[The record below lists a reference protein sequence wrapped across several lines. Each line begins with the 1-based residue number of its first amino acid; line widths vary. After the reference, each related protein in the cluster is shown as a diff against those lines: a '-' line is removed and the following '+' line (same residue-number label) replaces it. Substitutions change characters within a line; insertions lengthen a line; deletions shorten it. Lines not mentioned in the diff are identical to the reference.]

1 MAATNRP
8 KDSVKPPAWAQRGK
22 LRMADVPGGPAHAAA
37 LMLLDGFDQSPL
49 SLLSAFRYSPA
60 LADELAERGFNAV
73 SLSWSPGFSIVS
85 EMAQWNVVI
94 ALLPALKKRKIKTVA
109 RISLTGAFK
118 ADLFR
123 AMPDAENWIYRD
135 PDGSVLEWNESKQCC
150 AMDITRPEWRSLV
163 TKKVEAAVV
172 AGFDGLFFD
181 TVLANYPAAADF
193 IKELSAFAASKRP
206 PDAEPLLITCQA
218 SHFAAIARVVNV
230 KCSPFGRIPGRDT
243 GGIFWSN
250 LAWHKNVY
258 ELSGRGLPFV
268 STLSGGDTTER
279 ARKQAVAEV
288 FASGG
293 STADIDLPAA
303 YATFFADNAELFSDA
318 DPQGVIGVLANDL
331 GDDHDHVLKME
342 SLLASL
348 QLANLQHDIV
358 PTAFLEQ
365 FDLKKYRLLSALM
378 LAHWPSGVA
387 ERLDSYV
394 RVNGGTLLVSPGA
407 GTKDAKGN
415 PCEPPKFLAEILDGA
430 EKSEHKVGKGRVVV
444 LPPPP
449 NGFTGAKQADFI
461 QEVVP
466 EVLRLSGEQ
475 PVEVESAEDTLVLLW
490 GKGTRRW
497 VHVLNYKAASTEVT
511 LTLPDCGGRTTDVF
525 SPDEQKP
532 VLEVQ
537 ESGAG
542 RLKFKLTGLDV
553 YAVVRI
559 A

>member
-8 KDSVKPPAWAQRGK
+8 KDSIKPPAWAQRGK
-22 LRMADVPGGPAHAAA
+22 LHMADVPGGPAHAAA
-37 LMLLDGFDQSPL
+37 TMLLDGFDQSPL
-49 SLLSAFRYSPA
+49 SLLSAFRYTPA
-60 LADELAERGFNAV
+60 LVEELAARGFNAV
-73 SLSWSPGFSIVS
+73 SLTWSPGFSLES
-85 EMAQWNVVI
+85 EMAQWSVVL
-94 ALLPALKKRKIKTVA
+94 ALLPSLKKRKIRAVA

-135 PDGSVLEWNESKQCC
+135 VDGTVLEWNETKQCC
-150 AMDITRPEWRSLV
+150 AMDITRPEWRALLA
-163 TKKVEAAVV
+163 KKVEAAIA

-181 TVLANYPAAADF
+181 TVLSNYPAAADA
-193 IKELSAFAASKRP
+193 IRELSALAQSKRA

-218 SHFAAIARVVNV
+218 SHFSAIARAANV

-258 ELSGRGLPFV
+258 ELNGRAIPFV
-268 STLSGGDTTER
+268 STLSGGETTER

-293 STADIDLPAA
+293 STADLDLPAA
-303 YATFFADNAELFSDA
+303 YATFFSENSDLFSDA
-318 DPQGVIGVLANDL
+318 DPQGVVGILANDL
-331 GDDHDHVLKME
+331 GEEHDHVLKME
-342 SLLASL
+342 AMLASL

-358 PTAFLEQ
+358 PTAFLAN
-365 FDLKKYRLLSALM
+365 FDLKKYRVLSALM
-378 LAHWPSGVA
+378 LAHWPAGVA
-387 ERLDSYV
+387 EKLDAYV

-407 GTKDAKGN
+407 ASKDAKGN
-415 PCEPPKFLAEILDGA
+415 ACEPPAFLVEILDGA
-430 EKSEHKVGKGRVVV
+430 EKSEHKVGKGLVVV

-449 NGFTGAKQADFI
+449 NGFSGAKQSDFI

-466 EVLRLSGEQ
+466 ELARLAGPQ
-475 PVEVESAEDTLVLLW
+475 PIEVEGADDTIVLLW

-497 VHVLNYKAASTEVT
+497 VHVLNYKNTPTEIT
-511 LTLPDCGGRTTDVF
+511 LTLPDCGGRTTEVF

-532 VLEVQ
+532 ALEVQ

-542 RLKFKLTGLDV
+542 RLKFKLSGLDV

-559 A
+559 V